1 MTRKLFLPGARAIAV
16 LSAIGCCSLGY
27 ALYIRYFGVEQSGF
41 GLACQAGLDSWFCSV
56 RRLSIALYGHSIF
69 GIVALGVALINLLR
83 PSAPLFA
90 LALISACFGVVLYNV
105 ALSGLA
111 VAALI
116 LSFARPG
123 PAPE

>member
-1 MTRKLFLPGARAIAV
+1 MTSKLFLPSARTVVV
-16 LSAIGCCSLGY
+16 LSVIGCCSLGY
-27 ALYIRYFGVEQSGF
+27 ALYIRYFGIEQAGF

-83 PSAPLFA
+83 PSPPLFA
-90 LALISACFGVVLYNV
+90 LALIAACFGIVLYNV

-111 VAALI
+111 IAVLI
-116 LSFARPG
+116 LSFARPAL
-123 PAPE
+123 APE